1 MDNKHSNVHRLGTGA
16 RSLFVGAACA
26 AIAGAAGLGLLVSRV
41 AAQNDADDIDREIKN
56 CINLNQID
64 HTDVIDDDTILFFMR
79 GREIYENDLPNK
91 CPELR
96 SQDKFMYRTSGWQ
109 LCNVDTITV
118 LNDLGFGYRQGAS
131 CGLGKFAPIS
141 EEAAQ
146 ELKQLADARRK
157 R

>member
-1 MDNKHSNVHRLGTGA
+1 MDTKHPNVRRLGTGA

-26 AIAGAAGLGLLVSRV
+26 AMAGVAGLGLLVSRV
-41 AAQNDADDIDREIKN
+41 AAQNDADDIHREIKN
-56 CINLNQID
+56 CIILNQID

-79 GREIYENDLPNK
+79 GPEIYENDLPNK

-96 SQDKFMYRTSGWQ
+96 SQDRFMYKTSGAQ

-118 LNDLGFGYRQGAS
+118 LNDLGFGYRQGAT

-141 EEAAQ
+141 QEAAQ
-146 ELKQLADARRK
+146 ELKQLAEARK